1 MCFPYDFLNIFF
13 SLSYFIVRM
22 QYVVHITYKVCVNRL
37 YIVSKHSGQQEA
49 ISKDFGE
56 SNYVQ
61 IFNCLGVQDP

>member
-49 ISKDFGE
+49 ISKDFAE